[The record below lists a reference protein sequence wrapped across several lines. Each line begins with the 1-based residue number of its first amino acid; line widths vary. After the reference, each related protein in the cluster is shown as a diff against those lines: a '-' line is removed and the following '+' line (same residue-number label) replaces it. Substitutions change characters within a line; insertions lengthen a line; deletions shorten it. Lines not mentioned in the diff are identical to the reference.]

1 MGLHILAGE
10 CEGRVSACLVDSVT
24 GTVFGPLFRSYED
37 ADGFVAWS
45 RESHHLLASPLVE
58 MGTTD
63 LRQLDDGDLTRLY
76 TRWLAQPACCACLEE
91 RAVSNGRCLECGP
104 NAEMAASPDMQEERP

>member
-1 MGLHILAGE
+1 
-10 CEGRVSACLVDSVT
+10 
-24 GTVFGPLFRSYED
+24 VFGPLFRSYED
-37 ADGFVAWS
+37 ADGFLAWT
-45 RESHHLLASPLVE
+45 RAGAGPLLRTPLVE
-58 MGTTD
+58 MGASD